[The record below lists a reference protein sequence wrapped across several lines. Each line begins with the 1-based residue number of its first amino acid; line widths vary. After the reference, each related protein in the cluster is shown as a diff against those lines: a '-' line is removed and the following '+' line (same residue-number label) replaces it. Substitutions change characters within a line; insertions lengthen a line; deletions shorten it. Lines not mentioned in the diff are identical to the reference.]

1 MPTMNRKYLV
11 WVFVAAV
18 AIGLALIFWTRR
30 RSQLVSPA
38 QTQKQVILAEKTK
51 KTKVWRD
58 VLSPKADSATALASG
73 TQTASPAAVEQGT
86 PEEMAALVQD
96 ADTAALCLSDW
107 NYVSSLEL
115 PQFEHMIQHAQYS
128 LSSNCREAM
137 VRDQEFA
144 TVNWFLAK
152 CSVAQ
157 EVISENLDRCVQQ
170 AFEFRS
176 IAVANIHISADN
188 YADLDTSVLGNILT
202 RNSLMIRDAAIEQLN
217 QNVAISDEMIR
228 REPELYGAYKVK
240 LVSMLMKEAKF
251 REAMDESEY
260 ESLVSQ
266 MSSFVDPDP
275 SIQMRGE
282 TLAGEL
288 NARLDQLEP
297 QHVTIKNRIGQL
309 NQTLFDLQSSSRD
322 DVDALNMNEQY
333 LMLSDELE
341 SLSAEDER
349 LSVAISETED
359 RLEQGEM
366 TTEVGKDPDL
376 VMVPFLRIMIQGDY
390 EQLTNEA
397 NDYINSY
404 PESPYGYYFLAK
416 ALWSQ
421 GQEEDALFALKSA
434 YVNDSTYEILLK
446 DFKTSANSDP
456 VSYLSNMKLMHNNP

>member
-1 MPTMNRKYLV
+1 MLTVNRKYL
-11 WVFVAAV
+11 
-18 AIGLALIFWTRR
+18 ALIIASTVAVVLAVVFLTRR
-30 RSQLVSPA
+30 QAKVSPVA
-38 QTQKQVILAEKTK
+38 TQKNVLSAEKTK
-51 KTKVWRD
+51 KAKVWRD
-58 VLSPKADSATALASG
+58 VLSPTAERVSLAVAETPVTPPATDAPGSAEDLAA
-73 TQTASPAAVEQGT
+73 T
-86 PEEMAALVQD
+86 VQNS
-96 ADTAALCLSDW
+96 DTNSLCMSDW
-107 NYVSSLEL
+107 NFVASLEL
-115 PQFEHMIQHAQYS
+115 PQFEHMLQHSQYS
-128 LSSNCREAM
+128 LSQTCREAM

-144 TVNWFLAK
+144 SVNWFLSK

-157 EVISENLDRCVQQ
+157 EVSPENIDRCVQL

-176 IAVANIHISADN
+176 IAVAKIYITPEN

-202 RNSLMIRDAAIEQLN
+202 RNSLMIRDAELAQLN

-240 LVSMLMKEAKF
+240 LVSMLMKEAKY
-251 REAMDESEY
+251 REAMDEGEY

-266 MSSFVDPDP
+266 MSSFVEPDP

-282 TLAGEL
+282 TLANEL
-288 NARLDQLEP
+288 IARLDQLEP
-297 QHVTIKNRIGQL
+297 QQANIKNRVDQL
-309 NQTLFDLQSSSRD
+309 NQTLFELQSQSRD

-349 LSVAISETED
+349 LSAVIAETED

-366 TTEVGKDPDL
+366 SFEVGKDPDL

-397 NDYINSY
+397 NDYINTY

-416 ALWSQ
+416 ALWST
-421 GQEEDALFALKSA
+421 GQQEDALQALKSA

-446 DFKTSANSDP
+446 DFRTSANSDP
-456 VSYLSNMKLMHNNP
+456 VAYLSNMKLMHNDP